1 MDAENTQVQMKQ
13 TETIEQPAEQKRKHH
28 WMIATT
34 STYKNAEN
42 KTLTIIDNMV
52 AETDDVLVTGK
63 VLHGAY
69 IGITQKNITQFNLPA
84 DSLVH
89 YAVMSISYMGLATDA
104 EFADMDQSID
114 AEEIQVD
121 EPTKEPVDAPA
132 AE

>member
-69 IGITQKNITQFNLPA
+69 IGITQKNFTQFDLPA

-89 YAVMSISYMGLATDA
+89 YAVLGVSYLGHATDA
-104 EFADMDQSID
+104 EFADAEQTID
-114 AEEIQVD
+114 AEEIQAD
-121 EPTKEPVDAPA
+121 EPVDAPA